1 MEVTHKQRN
10 SSYTILT
17 KDKCVYCDKAKAL
30 LESRGIAYETIECE
44 SIQDAIHHLGPLAV
58 KMRQFTT
65 FPIIF
70 KSDTGAIVGGY
81 ANLRDQL
88 EEPLLQTEDEG
99 RFSLFPLVYPDL
111 YDLYKKAVASFWV
124 SEEVNLKQDVS
135 DWETLTSEEKYF
147 LKMVLAFFASADG
160 IVQENLASRFC
171 NEVGVAEARAF
182 YAYQIYNES
191 IHSEMYGLLIDALIK
206 DPQERQALF
215 QAITTIPCVAQKAAW
230 ALQWLDPSRRFA
242 ERLVAFACVEGI
254 LFSGSFCSIFWLK
267 QRGKMPGLSL
277 SNQFI
282 SRDEN
287 LHQVFA
293 TSLYR
298 HLRHQL
304 TQQEVENIVRGAVDA
319 EKAFIID
326 AIPCSLVGMNSK
338 LMIQYIEYVSDR
350 LLNELGYAKMFYS
363 LNPFPWMEQLSL
375 SSTAKT
381 NFFEHQVSEYARA
394 SVIGGDTSFTFSELT
409 NEAF

>member
-1 MEVTHKQRN
+1 
-10 SSYTILT
+10 
-17 KDKCVYCDKAKAL
+17 
-30 LESRGIAYETIECE
+30 
-44 SIQDAIHHLGPLAV
+44 
-58 KMRQFTT
+58 
-65 FPIIF
+65 
-70 KSDTGAIVGGY
+70 
-81 ANLRDQL
+81 
-88 EEPLLQTEDEG
+88 
-99 RFSLFPLVYPDL
+99 
-111 YDLYKKAVASFWV
+111 
-124 SEEVNLKQDVS
+124 
-135 DWETLTSEEKYF
+135 
-147 LKMVLAFFASADG
+147 
-160 IVQENLASRFC
+160 
-171 NEVGVAEARAF
+171 
-182 YAYQIYNES
+182 
-191 IHSEMYGLLIDALIK
+191 
-206 DPQERQALF
+206 
-215 QAITTIPCVAQKAAW
+215 
-230 ALQWLDPSRRFA
+230 
-242 ERLVAFACVEGI
+242 
-254 LFSGSFCSIFWLK
+254 
-267 QRGKMPGLSL
+267 MPGLSL